1 MIRRI
6 AFWPSQLPC
15 RNEKSHFSCH
25 LQLAPCYF
33 TASLGECYIVF
44 TPAQGHAVQV
54 FSPLIVLMLTPSSTF
69 LYFLPPS
76 PPSFSLP
83 FFPSSQWLASSW
95 QAFVLRHA
103 DIEMLIQHQYN
114 WNDIDWVTAA
124 KYDCAYVRFGVS
136 TAKFTLMEAL
146 TGSDANGVFL
156 GSRCHSPGWTTTGP
170 SLDHHPFSVCEMH
183 ANMFGHKFKTEK
195 KKSSFSLFWCFID
208 LVLNCCCWVGHIR
221 ASGCDL

>member
-136 TAKFTLMEAL
+136 TAKFTLMYASELWLVL
-146 TGSDANGVFL
+146 TQKACFSDLVAIRQAEQQQVPRWIITL
-156 GSRCHSPGWTTTGP
+156 
-170 SLDHHPFSVCEMH
+170 
-183 ANMFGHKFKTEK
+183 
-195 KKSSFSLFWCFID
+195 SLFVRCMQICLATNLRLRRKSLHFPYF
-208 LVLNCCCWVGHIR
+208 G
-221 ASGCDL
+221 AS